1 MDLLLEI
8 GTEEIPSGYIPNGLR
23 QLKELSEEM
32 LRRNKIS
39 FERVDTYGT
48 PRRIVLIVN
57 GISERQEDT
66 IQEIKGPPKK
76 VSFDKDGRPTKAAI
90 SFAERNNVSLDEIQI
105 IETPKG
111 EYLFI
116 KKVIKGRRTSEILK
130 DEIPR
135 LISSISWP
143 KSMRWSDIDFSFVRP
158 IHWILCIMDGEVIPF
173 EIARIKSGNRTKGHR
188 FMSPGEIEVSGV
200 RDYFEKLKKAY
211 VIVDPEERKRII
223 MEQLKKEAE
232 KIGGIIKDDPEL
244 LTSVSNLVEYPY
256 PTLGGFEERF
266 LELPEPVIITP
277 MKEHQ
282 RYFPVYS
289 KDGKLMPN
297 FIAINNTIPRNPEIV
312 RKGHERVLKAR
323 LKDAEFF
330 FKEDQKKPLL
340 ERLEEL
346 KGVIYHAELGTSY
359 DKVERFTR
367 LAEYICTLVRPEILE
382 DVRLVCRLCK
392 CDLVTLMVSEFPD
405 LQGIMGREYA
415 RIEGYPDHICD
426 AIYEHYLPI
435 GSSDRTPDSI
445 LGAIVG
451 ISDRLD
457 TICAYF
463 GIGIRPTG
471 SADPFGLRRH
481 AIAII
486 RIIEDKGWDIS
497 LRDIVE
503 RTIHIIKEKI
513 RLKVSEDQLRED
525 VISFFKDRYRFMMI
539 SEGFPPE
546 TVDAVISASFDNI
559 SELRDKIRQIQE
571 FIIDSEDR
579 FKDIVLTAKR
589 VSNILK
595 KEKERYKV
603 DEELF
608 RDVWE
613 KELWKSYLDIRKGVR
628 DCIERRDYKGALNL
642 LILMK
647 KPVDDLFD
655 NVEIMTKDERLR
667 RNRVGLVQ
675 KVESLFKKI
684 ADFSKFPY

>member
-8 GTEEIPSGYIPNGLR
+8 GTEEIPSGYIPDGLR
-23 QLKELSEEM
+23 QLRELSEEM
-32 LRRNKIS
+32 LKRNRIS
-39 FERVDTYGT
+39 FKGIKTYGT
-48 PRRIVLIVN
+48 PRRIVLVVN

-105 IETPKG
+105 IDTPKG

-116 KKVIKGRRTSEILK
+116 KKVIKGKKTSEILR

-143 KSMRWSDIDFSFVRP
+143 KRMRWSNINFSFVRP
-158 IHWILCIMDGEVIPF
+158 IHWILCIMDGEIIPF
-173 EIARIKSGNRTKGHR
+173 EIARVKSGNKTRGHR
-188 FMSPGEIEVSGV
+188 FMSPEEIEVSGV
-200 RDYFEKLKKAY
+200 KDYFEKIKKAY
-211 VIVDPEERKRII
+211 VIVDPEEREKII
-223 MEQLKKEAE
+223 KEQLSREAE
-232 KIGGIIKDDPEL
+232 KIGGTVKDDPEL

-256 PTLGGFEERF
+256 PTLGGYEEKF

-282 RYFPVYS
+282 KYFPVYS

-297 FIAINNTIPRNPEIV
+297 FIAINNTVPRNPEIV
-312 RKGHERVLKAR
+312 RKGHERVLRAR

-330 FKEDQKKPLL
+330 FREDQKKPLL
-340 ERLEEL
+340 ERFEEL

-367 LAEYICTLVRPEILE
+367 LAEYICGLIKPDILE

-451 ISDRLD
+451 VSDRLD

-497 LRDIVE
+497 LKDIVE
-503 RTIHIIKEKI
+503 RSIQIIKEKI
-513 RLKVSEDQLRED
+513 RLKVSEDKLREN

-539 SEGFPPE
+539 NDGFPSE

-559 SELRDKIRQIQE
+559 SDLRDKIRQIQE
-571 FIIDSEDR
+571 FITDSEDR
-579 FKDIVLTAKR
+579 FKEIVITTKR

-595 KEKERYKV
+595 KEREIYDV
-603 DEELF
+603 DEALF
-608 RDVWE
+608 KEIWE
-613 KELWKSYLDIRKGVR
+613 SNLWKSYLDIKEKVEES
-628 DCIERRDYKGALNL
+628 IKKKLYKDALNFL
-642 LILMK
+642 LFLK
-647 KPVDDLFD
+647 KPIDDLFD

-667 RNRVGLVQ
+667 RNRIGLVQ
-675 KVESLFKKI
+675 KVESLFKQI